1 MAMFRQ
7 TALTAFLLLAACR
20 PPASDDYV
28 ERGQISSGRQAPSEP
43 IASPDTEGAVWAEAL
58 RENRLLYGKP
68 GETPLMALEC
78 VESEGDPRLAFTRFA
93 RADPH
98 AEAILALIGN
108 SHVVR
113 LFVDAQKQG
122 DAWLWHGSVPADDPQ
137 LDVLTGARQV
147 EATVPGAGSMIL
159 NPSRLPGELIE
170 TCQALASS
178 APSEP
183 EDPA

>member
-1 MAMFRQ
+1 MTKGALLTGLLF
-7 TALTAFLLLAACR
+7 LTACK

-28 ERGQISSGRQAPSEP
+28 ERTRIADGVDAPSEP
-43 IASPDTEGAVWAEAL
+43 IDSPDTEGAVWAEAA

-78 VESEGDPRLAFTRFA
+78 VDSDGEPKLAFTRFA

-98 AEAILALIGN
+98 AKAILALIGN

-113 LFVDAQKQG
+113 LFVDARKQG
-122 DAWLWHGSVPADDPQ
+122 EAWLWYGEVPADDPQ
-137 LDVLTGARQV
+137 LDVLTGARAV
-147 EATVPGAGSMIL
+147 EATIPGAGSTIL
-159 NPSRLPGELIE
+159 NPSQMPAALIE
-170 TCQALASS
+170 ACQSLAPPEPAS
-178 APSEP
+178 P